1 VRLLQPAP
9 AMALSTGRTG
19 GSVLGAERW
28 RSDCA
33 RRFAVRLRA
42 HITCLL
48 LAVWCVCA
56 PPRVTADTSAL
67 PAYEPVTAL
76 AGTLS
81 SNGSDTLASLT
92 SLWARAFSA
101 LYPAVRVQVQAS
113 GSATAPPAL
122 VEGTADLGLMSR
134 RMKPSELQAFVAR
147 FGYEPREL
155 PIAIDALAVFVHR
168 DNPLRGVSLAQLD
181 AIFSATQRCAA
192 QRPLRSWGELGLQ
205 GLWASRPVSVYGR
218 NSASGTHAFFRSA
231 VLCQGDFD
239 ARVNELPGSA
249 SVVQAVGATLGGI
262 GYASLGYATAGVRP
276 LAVAAAEGQQPVL
289 PSLSSAA
296 DRSYPLAR
304 FLYAYINQPPGRPLG
319 RLEREFLR
327 FIFSREGQRIV
338 LQDGYVPLPASMARQ
353 LLAEAR

>member
-1 VRLLQPAP
+1 MSGVLPASRFRAGFKARL
-9 AMALSTGRTG
+9 
-19 GSVLGAERW
+19 
-28 RSDCA
+28 CA
-33 RRFAVRLRA
+33 
-42 HITCLL
+42 LL
-48 LAVWCVCA
+48 LASCCLCSTLKPAAQEQV
-56 PPRVTADTSAL
+56 L
-67 PAYEPVTAL
+67 PAYQPVPAL
-76 AGTLS
+76 AGTLT

-122 VEGTADLGLMSR
+122 VEGTADIGLMSR
-134 RMKPSELQAFVAR
+134 RMKSSELQAFVAR
-147 FGYEPREL
+147 FGYEPLEL

-168 DNPLRGVSLAQLD
+168 DNPLSGITLAQLD

-192 QRPLRSWGELGLQ
+192 QRPLRHWGELGMQ
-205 GLWASRPVSVYGR
+205 GLWSARPIAVYGR

-249 SVVQAVGATLGGI
+249 SVVQAVSATLGGI
-262 GYASLGYATAGVRP
+262 GYASLGYATAGVRVLP
-276 LAVAAAEGQQPVL
+276 VAIADDQPPVL

-304 FLYAYINQPPGRPLG
+304 FLYAYINQPPGRSLA

-338 LQDGYVPLPASMARQ
+338 LQDGYVPLPPLMARE
-353 LLAEAR
+353 LLAGVL